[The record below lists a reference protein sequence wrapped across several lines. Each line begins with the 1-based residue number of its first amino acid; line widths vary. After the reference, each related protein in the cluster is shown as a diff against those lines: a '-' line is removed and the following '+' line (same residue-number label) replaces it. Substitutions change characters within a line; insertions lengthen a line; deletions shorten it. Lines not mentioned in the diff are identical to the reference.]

1 MFGGVGMLQ
10 KLRYKLAQFMVGRY
24 GMDQLS
30 QFIGWLCF
38 VFIVIG
44 FFVAR
49 PVFSLLTL
57 VLILVMYFR
66 VFSKNISARYAE
78 NQKYLTYSAR
88 VRGSLNKTK
97 GRLLDL
103 RTHHIYKCP
112 SCGQKIRVPRGKGKI
127 EISCPKCRTK
137 FIKNS

>member
-1 MFGGVGMLQ
+1 MLQ

-30 QFIGWLCF
+30 QMIAGVCFI
-38 VFIVIG
+38 FIVLG
-44 FFVAR
+44 MFVAR

-57 VLILVMYFR
+57 LLIILMYFR
-66 VFSKNISARYAE
+66 VFSRNISARYAE
-78 NQKYLTYSAR
+78 NQKYLTFTAR
-88 VRGSLNKTK
+88 LRASLNRGRT
-97 GRLLDL
+97 RLLDL

-127 EISCPKCRTK
+127 EISCPKCLTK